1 MTVLYESLEW
11 LWSLFGVVLGED
23 LIWLTV
29 PSLYLLR
36 LRQMPSKGVCLFVRM
51 YVQWVHRLLVQCY
64 LYYGCYLCYWC
75 YLYYGCYLCY
85 WCHLCYVCCL
95 GYCHKLSVGVSLTSV
110 FEYCL
115 RNLISLCSRGWSL
128 NMMCVGEF

>member
-36 LRQMPSKGVCLFVRM
+36 LCQMPSKGVCLCVRM
-51 YVQWVHRLLVQCY
+51 YVRWVHRLLVPY
-64 LYYGCYLCYWC
+64 SLH
-75 YLYYGCYLCY
+75 YGCYLCY

-128 NMMCVGEF
+128 NVICVGEF